1 VKLQRHLESGIN
13 RHSCPPVPMAGRSVC
28 ASPAFTL
35 IELLVVIAIIAILSA
50 LLLPAL
56 SGAKHRATGIAC
68 VSNLRQLQACWQMYV
83 DDHNDRVPPNT
94 SHLTNNV
101 WRSTPDS
108 WIGNS
113 SAPHDED
120 TLPLESGLLFKYDYN
135 RSLRLYL
142 CPGDKS
148 SVQNSGLPRTRSY
161 SMNGNVGGRTSEVQ
175 RVALRFGD
183 IPNPSELFV
192 FIDENEDSIDDAHFL
207 VWPEP
212 DDRWVNL
219 PADRHGRAGIMSFAD
234 GHVERWKWEAPKDF
248 KSKESYWKRAVNAA
262 DLRDLRRLQSKILK
276 TDDAPL
282 QN

>member
-1 VKLQRHLESGIN
+1 MLENERKTLIM
-13 RHSCPPVPMAGRSVC
+13 PVMNPNAKRSRGRSQTEENPHSALRPQADRNVR
-28 ASPAFTL
+28 APFARFAFTL

-56 SGAKHRATGIAC
+56 SGAKHRASGIAC

-94 SHLTNNV
+94 SHLTNNI

-113 SAPHDED
+113 SAPHDTD
-120 TLPLESGLLFKYDYN
+120 TAPIETGLLFKYDYN

-148 SVQNSGLPRTRSY
+148 TAQNSGLPRTRSY

-175 RVALRFGD
+175 RVALRFGE
-183 IPNPSELFV
+183 IPNPSE
-192 FIDENEDSIDDAHFL
+192 
-207 VWPEP
+207 
-212 DDRWVNL
+212 
-219 PADRHGRAGIMSFAD
+219 RHGRDGRAGAE
-234 GHVERWKWEAPKDF
+234 V
-248 KSKESYWKRAVNAA
+248 
-262 DLRDLRRLQSKILK
+262 
-276 TDDAPL
+276 
-282 QN
+282 